1 MELIF
6 NNSGFLSPFREMAA
20 YEALWNREKVSF
32 KKIAELFSRYPGSL
46 PSELVDNEDEISRFI
61 CLIREK
67 IVSKDGIRPNV
78 LVNSSY
84 DYPQR
89 LRDAKD
95 PVEVLYYCG
104 NIEYLSTRGVAIVGS
119 RKASQ
124 DGVKRAKKLAK
135 LLIKDDFTVVSGL
148 AEGID
153 TAAHT
158 ATIEN
163 NGRTIAVIGTPL
175 NEFYPRQNKELQLLI
190 AKKHLL
196 ISQVPYI
203 KYANQDFRWNRGFFP
218 ERNKTMSALTMAT
231 IIVEAGE
238 TSGSLIQA
246 KAAIEQGRKLFIL
259 QSCFENKNITWP
271 HKYEKMGAIRVREYE
286 DIKEHLK

>member
-6 NNSGFLSPFREMAA
+6 NDSEFLSPFREMAA

-32 KKIAELFSRYPGSL
+32 KKIAQLFSRYPGFL
-46 PSELVDNEDEISRFI
+46 PSQVIDNEDEISKFV

-67 IVSKDGIRPNV
+67 IASKDGIRPNI
-78 LVNSSY
+78 LVHNSY
-84 DYPQR
+84 DYPKR
-89 LRDAKD
+89 LRDAKE

-104 NIEYLSTRGVAIVGS
+104 NIEYLSTRGIAIVGS
-119 RKASQ
+119 RKASPE
-124 DGVKRAKKLAK
+124 GLKRAAKLAK
-135 LLIKDDFTVVSGL
+135 LLIKDNFTIVSGL

-153 TAAHT
+153 TAAHRT
-158 ATIEN
+158 SIEN

-175 NEFYPRQNKELQLLI
+175 NQFYPRQNKDLQLFI
-190 AKKHLL
+190 AKNHLL
-196 ISQVPYI
+196 VSQVPYI
-203 KYANQDFRWNRGFFP
+203 KYANQDFRWNRSFFP
-218 ERNKTMSALTMAT
+218 ERNKTMSALTEAT

-259 QSCFENKNITWP
+259 QSCFENKKITWP
-271 HKYEKMGAIRVREYE
+271 EKYEKMGAIRVREYE
-286 DIKEHLK
+286 DIKKHLE